1 MVIAMAKNN
10 VTVNK
15 ANKIK
20 ASVGSI
26 LFDTFN
32 HIFLGLVAI
41 ICLYPLLYVLW
52 ASLSDPL
59 SLMKHTGILWA
70 PLQPPTLWGYRL
82 TMQNKNILVGY
93 KNTLF
98 LVVVGTFLNVFF
110 TAMAGYV
117 LSRKTY
123 LWRNLIMALI
133 TFTMFFGGG
142 MIPTFLL
149 VKGIGLYDSRWA
161 LIIPGIVSTYNLIIT
176 RTAMAA
182 LPDSLEESA
191 KLDGAGDFT
200 IFLRI
205 ALPLTKAN
213 IAVITLYYAVGHWN
227 AWFNALLYLKTSSKW
242 PLQMILR
249 QILIINDTSN
259 MSDVNASANQDADMM
274 FMARELVQYAVIIVS
289 TLPILAVYP
298 FIQKYFVKGV
308 MIGSI
313 KG

>member
-1 MVIAMAKNN
+1 MAKNN

-20 ASVGSI
+20 ASFGSI

-161 LIIPGIVSTYNLIIT
+161 LIIPGHLLSAMNVILVRTYM
-176 RTAMAA
+176 RTSIPGAIYEAA
-182 LPDSLEESA
+182 
-191 KLDGAGDFT
+191 KIDGANYFT
-200 IFLRI
+200 IFWKI
-205 ALPLTKAN
+205 VLPLSKPILVTISVFTGLGYWNDWTNCLYYISDRKYMNIQGFLNKMIQDIQALLTNPDADASAIAN
-213 IAVITLYYAVGHWN
+213 IPQVSIRMAIAFV
-227 AWFNALLYLKTSSKW
+227 ALI
-242 PLQMILR
+242 P
-249 QILIINDTSN
+249 ILII
-259 MSDVNASANQDADMM
+259 
-274 FMARELVQYAVIIVS
+274 
-289 TLPILAVYP
+289 YP
-298 FIQKYFVKGV
+298 FLQKYFASGIALGAVKG
-308 MIGSI
+308 
-313 KG
+313 